1 MGPMSTRGNSYA
13 PSIKSSTP
21 MISSGAT
28 SFSSTQKPSSSLTKP
43 GTSLSLRDNN
53 FTRGETLTVDATPI
67 FNNSATSLAATT
79 QHAASSAPLFSVEKF
94 VTPVVSSVYFVNT

>member
-1 MGPMSTRGNSYA
+1 
-13 PSIKSSTP
+13 

-79 QHAASSAPLFSVEKF
+79 QPVPAASSAPLFSVEKF